1 MIANREWNC
10 VIKAGL
16 SRSGIRLFEGQ
27 RQTERAALVGPRVA
41 NWQSPHERIGNA
53 YESYAEVPKED

>member
-16 SRSGIRLFEGQ
+16 SRSGIRFFEGQ
-27 RQTERAALVGPRVA
+27 RQTWRAALVGPKGCELAISTRE
-41 NWQSPHERIGNA
+41 NRKR
-53 YESYAEVPKED
+53 SYAEVPKED